1 MVWEYRLSVKEQ
13 ASCTA
18 VEEATNLPDDLGGE
32 ALGLEGIE

>member
-1 MVWEYRLSVKEQ
+1 MVWECRLPVKEQ

-18 VEEATNLPDDLGGE
+18 VEEATDLPDNLGGE